1 MNSISVPDYEANL
14 EATIETLKTIRTNG
28 GNPRRLQAVLRAVMF
43 DEKLLEK
50 QQRQAFLKR
59 VNEALETDFSMNQ
72 VRKAD
77 PALAND
83 PASDAPVIQ
92 GTLIPVDELHG
103 TGVLE
108 LAEQTAETY
117 VNNVKENWVDPAAA
131 QVTEQA
137 APAVNESVELEQ
149 AADTQPTSLE
159 QQAMPLGQEIKQD
172 TATTATNSTTTTAAK
187 EDTMNTAAQPTPFQ
201 LHLAAVVAI
210 GYDTEAKRNELYN
223 AFLTANLE
231 LQPQAQAVANDKLS
245 NDEQFYAFVS
255 KTPET
260 LTAFIKFAEGFKPAR
275 QSVEARSRFSLR
287 GERDEGIRSGW
298 IAAGGALLGAALE
311 TGHSGSLSIGSGIG
325 AVAAIAGSFFA
336 ADMLDEHIGSEFGR
350 YTAAGTLGLAA
361 GALGSGLGRMAHTAI
376 AGKLNSNA
384 DGLPAALPA
393 PTMSVPAVTP
403 NASMAQMLGFK
414 H

>member
-14 EATIETLKTIRTNG
+14 EATIETLKHIRTMG

-50 QQRQAFLKR
+50 QSRQAFLKR

-77 PALAND
+77 PSLANE
-83 PASDAPVIQ
+83 PGSDAPVIQ

-103 TGVLE
+103 SGVLE

-131 QVTEQA
+131 QVIEQA

-149 AADTQPTSLE
+149 AANTQPTSLE
-159 QQAMPLGQEIKQD
+159 QQAMPLGQEIKQE
-172 TATTATNSTTTTAAK
+172 TATNSTTTSATKDA
-187 EDTMNTAAQPTPFQ
+187 DMNTAAQPTPFE

-210 GYDTEAKRNELYN
+210 GYDTEAKRTELYN
-223 AFLTANLE
+223 AFLAANLE
-231 LQPQAQAVANDKLS
+231 LQPQAQATVNEKLN
-245 NDEQFYAFVS
+245 NDEQFHAFVS

-260 LTAFIKFAEGFKPAR
+260 LVKFTKFAEGFKPAV
-275 QSVEARSRFSLR
+275 QSAEARSRFSLR
-287 GERDEGIRSGW
+287 GNRDEGISSGW

-325 AVAAIAGSFFA
+325 GLAAIAGSFFA
-336 ADMLDEHIGSEFGR
+336 ADLLDEHIGSEFGR

-376 AGKLNSNA
+376 SGKLNSNA